1 MDTVVSSRAQSS
13 SFVIQIIFLRLVCVG
28 VCIGC
33 NVWLYLVHVSGLTS
47 PDNPRRNLHGTFNCK
62 LPEQYQWTQSI
73 GVDGQK
79 CVVKCDTNDVNAQC
93 GVNTPCRGSVTSYTD
108 YTNGNNFMLNLF
120 RIR

>member
-33 NVWLYLVHVSGLTS
+33 NVWLYLDFLCGRPS
-47 PDNPRRNLHGTFNCK
+47 PDLPTRELTGTFNCK
-62 LPEQYQWTQSI
+62 LPEQYQWTETI

-79 CVVKCDTNDVNAQC
+79 CVDQCDTNDVSAQC